1 MTWIVYIIK
10 CSDGSLYTGITN
22 NLQRRVLL
30 HGQGKGGKYTRGRGP
45 FRLIYK
51 EQCKDR
57 SFASKREIAI
67 KKLGHLEKLNLVKNF
82 K

>member
-10 CSDGSLYTGITN
+10 CSDGSLYTGITI
-22 NLQRRVLL
+22 NLQRRMFL

>member
-22 NLQRRVLL
+22 NLQRRMLL

-67 KKLGHLEKLNLVKNF
+67 KKLSHLEKLNLVKNF